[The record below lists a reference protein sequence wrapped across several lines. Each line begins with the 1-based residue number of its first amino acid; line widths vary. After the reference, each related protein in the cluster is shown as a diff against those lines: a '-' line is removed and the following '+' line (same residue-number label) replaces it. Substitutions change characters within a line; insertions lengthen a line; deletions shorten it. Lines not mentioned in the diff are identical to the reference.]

1 MIARA
6 VLLLA
11 MSACAMAAGPAF
23 DVASIKPSDP
33 AARRMFFDATSAGKF
48 TARSVSL
55 TWLVQFAYHL
65 ESYQLSGGPG
75 WMLTSRYDVTA
86 RAEDPNAGND
96 RIRQMTQTLLADRFA
111 LKLHTESKELPIYR
125 MVVAKPAKGLRLV
138 AACAAPECPV
148 FDMLIGGQ
156 ITARGVTM
164 EDFAHALT
172 DVTSRPVRNET
183 GLNGQYDFHLSWTP
197 DDATP
202 GAVGPRGSPAPDQ
215 TLASVF
221 TALTE
226 QFGLKLQSDKG
237 PVDVYIIDHAE
248 KPSEN

>member
-1 MIARA
+1 MIPRN
-6 VLLLA
+6 LLLFA
-11 MSACAMAAGPAF
+11 IATTAFAAPAF

-33 AARRMFFDATSAGKF
+33 ADRRMYVDATSGGKL
-48 TARSVSL
+48 TARNVSL
-55 TWLVQFAYHL
+55 TWLVQFAYQL

-75 WMLTSRYDVTA
+75 WMQTSRYDVTA
-86 RAEDPNAGND
+86 RAADSTAATD
-96 RIRQMTQTLLADRFA
+96 QIRRVTQALLADRFA
-111 LKLHTESKELPIYR
+111 LKVHTESKDLPIYR
-125 MVVAKPAKGLRLV
+125 LIIAAKPGKELHKAT
-138 AACAAPECPV
+138 ACAAPECPA

-164 EDFAHALT
+164 EDFAHAMT
-172 DVTSRPVRNET
+172 DLTSRPVRNQT
-183 GLNGQYDFHLSWTP
+183 ALAGQYDFRLSWTP

-226 QFGLKLQSDKG
+226 QLGLKLQSDKG
-237 PVDVYIIDHAE
+237 PVDVYVIDHAE